1 LRNLRVSSI
10 RPRTCA
16 SRLGYDPA
24 DFEENSHRMATTTR
38 ARRSNRNDISGL
50 LSYRLVVVST
60 LLTRSQ
66 LARFAAVSYISL
78 SEWRTLALVGSFGPL
93 SVKSLS
99 RHAGLDFGQT
109 SRLAS
114 AMCANGLIEKA
125 RAEDGRSVTLAL
137 TDEGRALR
145 RRLWAVAMRCN
156 AEFLDS
162 LGAADRKGLLSALDK
177 LAAKAKA
184 TLGHRK
190 PQT

>member
-1 LRNLRVSSI
+1 
-10 RPRTCA
+10 
-16 SRLGYDPA
+16 
-24 DFEENSHRMATTTR
+24 MATRTR
-38 ARRSNRNDISGL
+38 ARNAGRADIAGL

-66 LARFAAVSYISL
+66 LKEFASVSDISL

-109 SRLAS
+109 SRLVS
-114 AMCANGLIEKA
+114 QMCGSGLIEKA
-125 RAEDGRSVTLAL
+125 RAEDGRSVMLSL

-156 AEFLDS
+156 REFLDS
-162 LGAADRKGLLSALDK
+162 LSPASRRGLMDALDT
-177 LAAKAKA
+177 LTAKARA
-184 TLGHRK
+184 TLGRGR
-190 PQT
+190 PRD